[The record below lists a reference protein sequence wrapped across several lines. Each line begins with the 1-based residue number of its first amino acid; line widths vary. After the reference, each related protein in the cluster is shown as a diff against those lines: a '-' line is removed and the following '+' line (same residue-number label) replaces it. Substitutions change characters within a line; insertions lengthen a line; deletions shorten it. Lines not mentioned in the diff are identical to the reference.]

1 MLRLVFCS
9 LFKLFLPLLCLI
21 VKYYKKH
28 TFDMK
33 HIKTLS
39 LILTILT
46 SAPSMAPCS
55 RVVLCGDS
63 VDVVVV
69 GRTLDWRTPIPTNI
83 YVYPAGMARVSMP
96 DGPRFEWVSRYNSV
110 LAVSYD
116 SGVTEGMNQC
126 GLVVNGLFCRG
137 SSYRVAPAGSDTPVM
152 SLALFVSYFLDN
164 FATVDE
170 VEAFLDENDFGMEA
184 SDFDGG
190 TATLLHW
197 AITDATGNT
206 LIMEFVGGELQ
217 VYVDRNYRVLTNEP
231 QFPAMQSILSY
242 WMGIGGNNMLPGG
255 VRSSDR
261 FVRASYFVNHVPAP
275 RSADEAV
282 AVASSIINNVSVPM
296 GYEIPGQ
303 PNLSSTQWR
312 SISDASR
319 GRYYMQFA
327 DSGGLFYVDLS
338 TLELSSGKVL
348 KLDTSNHADFF
359 GCVNHLLRPSAPFT
373 PHW

>member
-1 MLRLVFCS
+1 MLRLFLVFLKLFVLLRCS
-9 LFKLFLPLLCLI
+9 IVKYNKKHTYDMNPFKLF
-21 VKYYKKH
+21 V
-28 TFDMK
+28 
-33 HIKTLS
+33 
-39 LILTILT
+39 LILTILL

-55 RVVLCGDS
+55 RVVLCGDTAE
-63 VDVVVV
+63 VVAV

-164 FATVDE
+164 FASVDE
-170 VEAFLDENDFGMEA
+170 VETFLNGVDFAMET

-206 LIMEFVGGELQ
+206 LVMEFVDGELQ

-231 QFPAMQSILSY
+231 SFPAMQSILSY
-242 WMGIGGNNMLPGG
+242 WTGIGGNNMLPGG
-255 VRSSDR
+255 VRSADR
-261 FVRASYFVNHVPAP
+261 FVRASYFVNHVSAP

-282 AVASSIINNVSVPM
+282 AVTSSIINNVSVPM

-312 SISDASR
+312 SICDISR
-319 GRYYMQFA
+319 ERYYMQFA

-338 TLELSSGKVL
+338 TLQLSQGNVL
-348 KLDTSNHADFF
+348 KLDTSRHADFF
-359 GCVNHLLRPSAPFT
+359 GCVNHLLSPAAPFT